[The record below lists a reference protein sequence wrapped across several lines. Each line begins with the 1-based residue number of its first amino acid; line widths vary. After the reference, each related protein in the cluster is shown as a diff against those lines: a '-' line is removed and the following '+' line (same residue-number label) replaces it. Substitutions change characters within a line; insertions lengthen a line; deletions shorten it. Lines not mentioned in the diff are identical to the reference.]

1 MGIKQYKPYTP
12 TRRFTKLSDFAELTV
27 SKPYKKLTRG
37 KKRINGRNSKGRITV
52 RRRGAGAK
60 RLYRIIDFTR
70 DKWNI
75 PGVIE
80 TVEYDPNR
88 TSRICLVK
96 YADGERRYI
105 IAPENINVGDPIIA
119 ADNVPL
125 KPGNCSTLKNIPEG
139 TPIHNIEIIPGR
151 QRGQMVRSAGTSA
164 VIKAKEGEYAFV
176 ELPSKELRK
185 FHLNCKATIGI
196 ISNSD
201 HSNITLGK
209 AGRSRWMGRRPKV
222 RGVAM
227 NAVDHPHGGGRGKQK
242 GYKMPVSPTGV
253 SAKGVKTRAK
263 SKYSDKWIVRKR
275 KNRGKK

>member
-1 MGIKQYKPYTP
+1 MGIKIYKPYTP
-12 TRRFTKLSDFAELTV
+12 TRRFTKLSDFSQLTV
-27 SKPYKKLTRG
+27 SKPYKKLVKG
-37 KKRINGRNSKGRITV
+37 KKRINGRNNLGRITV

-60 RLYRIIDFTR
+60 RAYRIIDFAR

-88 TSRICLVK
+88 SARICLVK
-96 YADGERRYI
+96 YKDGERRYI
-105 IAPENINVGDPIIA
+105 IAPENINVGDRIIA

-151 QRGQMVRSAGTSA
+151 RKGQMVRSAGTSA
-164 VIKAKEGEYAFV
+164 IIKAKEGDYAFV

-185 FHLNCKATIGI
+185 FNLKCKATIGI
-196 ISNSD
+196 VSNAD
-201 HSNITLGK
+201 HANKSLGK
-209 AGRSRWMGRRPKV
+209 AGRARWMGRRPSV

-253 SAKGVKTRAK
+253 PAKGVKTRTK
-263 SKYSDKWIVRKR
+263 SKYSDKLIVRKR

>member
-12 TRRFTKLSDFAELTV
+12 TRRFTKLSDFSELTT
-27 SKPYKKLTRG
+27 SKPFKSLTKG
-37 KKRINGRNSKGRITV
+37 KKRINGRNNLGRITV
-52 RRRGAGAK
+52 RHRGAGVK
-60 RLYRIIDFTR
+60 RAFRIIDFAR
-70 DKWNI
+70 DKWNV
-75 PGVIE
+75 PGTVE

-96 YADGERRYI
+96 YADGARRYI
-105 IAPENINVGDPIIA
+105 LAPENLNVGDSIIA
-119 ADNVPL
+119 GDNVPL
-125 KPGNCSTLKNIPEG
+125 TPGNCSTLRNIPEG
-139 TPIHNIEIIPGR
+139 TPIHNVEIMPGR
-151 QRGQMVRSAGTSA
+151 MRGQMVRSAGTSA
-164 VIKAKEGEYAFV
+164 VIKAKEGNYAFV

-196 ISNSD
+196 VSNSD
-201 HSNITLGK
+201 HSNIVLGK

-253 SAKGVKTRAK
+253 PAKGVKTRSK
-263 SKYSDKWIVRKR
+263 NKYSDQWIVRKR
-275 KNRGKK
+275 KKRGKK